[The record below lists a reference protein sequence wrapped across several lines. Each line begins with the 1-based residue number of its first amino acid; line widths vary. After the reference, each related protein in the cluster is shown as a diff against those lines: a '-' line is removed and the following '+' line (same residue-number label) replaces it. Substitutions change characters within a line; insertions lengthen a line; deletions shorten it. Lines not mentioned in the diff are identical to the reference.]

1 VSMSNMTTLL
11 SVSLQI
17 TFKINARK
25 TTTTQTPLISLHK
38 WHLLWGY
45 GQNILQILN

>member
-1 VSMSNMTTLL
+1 MTTLL

-17 TFKINARK
+17 TFKINARQ
-25 TTTTQTPLISLHK
+25 TTTQTPLIYLHK